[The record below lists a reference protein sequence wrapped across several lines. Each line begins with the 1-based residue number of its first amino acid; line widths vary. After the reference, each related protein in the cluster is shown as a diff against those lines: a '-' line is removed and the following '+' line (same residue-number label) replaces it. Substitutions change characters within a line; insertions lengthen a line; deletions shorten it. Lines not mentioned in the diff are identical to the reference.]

1 MKIRKIIAG
10 ALSMILVS
18 VTLIACGTKETG
30 SDSKV
35 FAIGVNQLVKHA
47 ALDASY
53 EGFVDALAE
62 AGYKDGE
69 KIKIDYQN
77 AQGDQ
82 ATASTIAT
90 KLVNDNNDLILT
102 IATPAAQA
110 VANIT
115 KDIPILVTAVTD
127 PAASGLVASN
137 EAPGGNVSGTSDLTP
152 VKKQMEL
159 LTQLVPDAVDVA
171 VLYCSSESN
180 SKIQAEIAIE
190 EGTALGLNVF
200 EATVSDSNEIQ
211 QVVQSLVGNVDA
223 IYVPT
228 DNIISDGMAT
238 VASVANGNGI
248 PVIVGEEGMID
259 KGGLA
264 TYGIDYYKLGQL
276 TGKQAVKIIE
286 GKAETA
292 TMAIEYIPN
301 EECTLKINEDV
312 AAQLGISIPEG
323 LVVE

>member
-1 MKIRKIIAG
+1 MRNRKIIAV
-10 ALSMILVS
+10 ALIMILAS
-18 VTLIACGTKETG
+18 FTLMGCGSKETG

-35 FAIGVNQLVKHA
+35 FTIGVNQLIKHT

-53 EGFVDALAE
+53 QGFVDALAE

-90 KLVNDNNDLILT
+90 KLVNDNNDLILA
-102 IATPAAQA
+102 IATPSAQA

-127 PAASGLVASN
+127 PAASGLVESN

-180 SKIQAEIAIE
+180 SKIQADIAIK

-248 PVIVGEEGMID
+248 PTIVGEEALVD

-264 TYGIDYYKLGQL
+264 TYGIDYYKLGFL

-286 GKAETA
+286 GEAETA
-292 TMAIEYIPN
+292 TMPIEYIPDD
-301 EECTLKINEDV
+301 EYTFKINEDV
-312 AAQLGISIPEG
+312 AAQLGIVIPEE